1 MAEQEEVK
9 LGARRELFVDYYL
22 IDRLE
27 GARLELH
34 EPRPAEV
41 AIRVDRPWEGEF
53 NGGCCVFYH
62 EGLYRMY
69 YRGLKPEG
77 VVELCYAESEDGI
90 AWGKPELGIVE
101 VEGTTA
107 NNVIVHD
114 TPNYDIFLDTRSDV
128 PEDERIKMTRYFTA
142 GKERMTPYFAGQG
155 GKEVYLFGS
164 GDGLRFRQL
173 EEEPVLTCDLPNAF
187 DSHNIF
193 FWSEVEEKYVCYF
206 RFMDPYRT
214 IARVTSPDLRH
225 WDEPVPMDYGYTVRE
240 ELYTNS
246 TTPYFRA
253 PHIYVALPA
262 RFMPGR
268 RVVTDAQLG
277 EMEVATS
284 RGHVYYGDC
293 SEGVFMSTRAGTCR
307 YERTFMEAFLRPGLG
322 PGNWVSRTNYPLHGI
337 VRTGPE
343 EISFYASRDY
353 AQPTWHLRRYALR
366 VDGFVS
372 VKAPYGGGE
381 MITRALRFAGRELEI
396 NYATGAAGSVRVEIQ
411 DAEGEAIPGY
421 ALDDCDEI
429 IGDEIERAVSWKGEG
444 SVVSLV
450 EKPVRLRFVMKD
462 ADLYALCFNR

>member
-142 GKERMTPYFAGQG
+142 GRERMTPYFAGQG

-268 RVVTDAQLG
+268 RVVTDAQLE

-284 RGHVYYGDC
+284 RGHMYYEDC
-293 SEGVFMSTRAGTCR
+293 SEAVFMSTRAGTSR
-307 YERTFMEAFLRPGLG
+307 YERTFMEAFLRPGPG

-444 SVVSLV
+444 SVVSLA